1 MNQPGENAT
10 SSTPAGDQQQRGE
23 AGASDQ
29 GRQHGKLVAAL
40 AVSST
45 TTGGSASRRRY
56 ALRHCARP
64 SAAVSMGGP
73 WLPPPLRSGS
83 PPPGRA
89 MRLAELP
96 GGIAKYDINTRNA
109 SRFCS

>member
-1 MNQPGENAT
+1 MNQLGENAT

-45 TTGGSASRRRY
+45 TTGGSASRWRY
-56 ALRHCARP
+56 ALRHREALGCRLHGRP
-64 SAAVSMGGP
+64 MATAATQV
-73 WLPPPLRSGS
+73 WV
-83 PPPGRA
+83 A
-89 MRLAELP
+89 
-96 GGIAKYDINTRNA
+96 T
-109 SRFCS
+109 SRPRDALG